1 MRYRS
6 PSMPRV
12 EGEPE
17 SRSFLLPTL
26 FALIASLSALVLSQ
40 GFAAAAPG
48 NRGGDPV
55 VIRAAGVKPMLGSR
69 PGRIVAF
76 AWKGG
81 WRQVPVQVDERKM
94 IDVRTLYPDPAPDY
108 AFGPG
113 FPLEVYSDPKTRTG
127 PDTNPRLDP
136 NDEIAFMA
144 RDTGGKVSPGS
155 KLRPSGTTGPI
166 AQISVTDPIDGGR
179 GWLYLFVS
187 KGKRVP
193 SAGKRY
199 VNFDFRLL
207 ELAAGKSIAEGYR
220 YANSNNPENTSVRT
234 RFYSVHSTDRWMDD
248 EIRLRSGG
256 SSGVDILDREVAQAT
271 LRSCGRT
278 ELTFSGN
285 WNRGNDTDEGT
296 FVAVKA
302 GPIRVIRDYMGANS
316 GPYTQR
322 QHVYYEGREDN
333 TIFLR
338 VHPMLD
344 LYAWTDFSAEAVGM
358 TYRNLRNT
366 DGVTVDGTP
375 DELAPITT
383 GDITGGKWVWDQ
395 ISGPQGSLSTI
406 YGVDTDIPSPSFG
419 NYYLD
424 DANLP
429 LDGNRT
435 QCNGDGVSYGASG
448 FGILGPVTPNTDP
461 RLAFPGSPANELTVK
476 RVRYFGGPNA
486 DAVVATGL
494 TERVSAP
501 LAASASG
508 FKAKKPKPRRA
519 RR

>member
-1 MRYRS
+1 MV
-6 PSMPRV
+6 RV
-12 EGEPE
+12 EGEPN
-17 SRSFLLPTL
+17 RGRLVLRVLLAL
-26 FALIASLSALVLSQ
+26 FASFSVLVVVPSLAAS
-40 GFAAAAPG
+40 APSG
-48 NRGGDPV
+48 RGGDPV
-55 VIRAAGVKPMLGSR
+55 VLKGSQVQSMLGTR
-69 PGRIVAF
+69 PGRVVAF
-76 AWKGG
+76 AWKGQ

-94 IDVRTLYPDPAPDY
+94 VDVRNLYPDPAPDY

-113 FPLEVYSDPKTRTG
+113 FPLEVYADAKTRTG
-127 PDTNPRLDP
+127 ADTNRLLDS

-144 RDTGGKVSPGS
+144 RDTGARVGS
-155 KLRPSGTTGPI
+155 GSRKAPTGTSGPS

-179 GWLYLFVS
+179 SWLYLFVS
-187 KGKRVP
+187 TGKRVP
-193 SAGKRY
+193 SAGRSY
-199 VNFDFRLL
+199 VDFDFRLL
-207 ELAAGKSIAEGYR
+207 ELPAGKSIRDGYR
-220 YANSNNPENTSVRT
+220 YANSNNPEDTSVRT
-234 RFYSVHSTDRWMDD
+234 RYYSVHSTDRWMDD

-256 SSGVDILDREVAQAT
+256 STGADILDREVAQAT

-296 FVAVKA
+296 FVAVKE
-302 GPIRVIRDYMGANS
+302 GPIRAIRDYMGANS

-322 QHVYYEGREDN
+322 QHIYYEEREDN

-344 LYAWTDFSAEAVGM
+344 LYAWTDFSADSVGM

-375 DELAPITT
+375 DDLTPITT
-383 GDITGGKWVWDQ
+383 EDIIGGKWVWDQ
-395 ISGPQGSLSTI
+395 LSGPQGSVSTI
-406 YGVDTDIPSPSFG
+406 YGVDTDIPNPSFG

-429 LDGNRT
+429 LNGNRT

-461 RLAFPGSPANELTVK
+461 RLADPAIPVNLLTVK
-476 RVRYFGGPNA
+476 RVRYFGGPTA
-486 DAVVATGL
+486 DATTATGR
-494 TERVSAP
+494 TERVSRP
-501 LAASASG
+501 LQALASG
-508 FKAKKPKPRRA
+508 FKSKKPPRKTTKKKS

>member
-1 MRYRS
+1 MALA
-6 PSMPRV
+6 V
-12 EGEPE
+12 
-17 SRSFLLPTL
+17 LLACLT
-26 FALIASLSALVLSQ
+26 FALTVPGPADSAPVD
-40 GFAAAAPG
+40 
-48 NRGGDPV
+48 RGGDPV
-55 VIRAAGVKPMLGSR
+55 VVRAAKVKPMIGSR
-69 PGRIVAF
+69 PGSIVAF

-81 WRQVPVQVDERKM
+81 WRQVPVQIDERKM
-94 IDVRTLYPDPAPDY
+94 IDVKSLYPDPAPDY

-113 FPLEVYSDPKTRTG
+113 FPLEVYADGKTRTG
-127 PDTNPRLDP
+127 PDTNRRLDS
-136 NDEIAFMA
+136 NDEVAFMA
-144 RDTGGKVSPGS
+144 RDTGKRVNPGS
-155 KLRPSGTTGPI
+155 RLRPTGTTGPI
-166 AQISVTDPIDGGR
+166 AQISVTDPIDGAR
-179 GWLYLFVS
+179 SWLYLTVS

-193 SAGKRY
+193 SAGRSY
-199 VNFDFRLL
+199 VDFDFRLL
-207 ELAAGKSIAEGYR
+207 ELPAGKSIRDGYR
-220 YANSNNPENTSVRT
+220 YANSNNPEDTSVET

-256 SSGVDILDREVAQAT
+256 SSRVDILDREVAQAT

-285 WNRGNDTDEGT
+285 WNRGSDTDEGT
-296 FVAVKA
+296 FVAVKS
-302 GPIRVIRDYMGANS
+302 GPIRAIRDYMGANS

-344 LYAWTDFSAEAVGM
+344 LYTWTDFSAEAVGM

-366 DGVTVDGTP
+366 EGVTVDGTP

-383 GDITGGKWVWDQ
+383 EDIIEGRWVWDQ
-395 ISGPQGSLSTI
+395 LSGSQGSVSTI
-406 YGVDTDIPSPSFG
+406 YGVDTDIPNPSFG

-429 LDGNRT
+429 LTGNRT

-461 RLAFPGSPANELTVK
+461 RLAFPGQPENLLTVK
-476 RVRYFGGPNA
+476 RVRYFGGPSA
-486 DAVVATGL
+486 DAAVAAGL
-494 TERVSAP
+494 TDRVSKPFAV
-501 LAASASG
+501 SASG